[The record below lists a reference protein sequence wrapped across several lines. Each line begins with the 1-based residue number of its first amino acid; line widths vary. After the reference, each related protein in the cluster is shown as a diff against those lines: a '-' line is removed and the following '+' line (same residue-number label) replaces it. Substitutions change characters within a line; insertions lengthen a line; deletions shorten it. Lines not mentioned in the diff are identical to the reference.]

1 MRDDLPRCLAVAGRR
16 WQGMFSGGR
25 QTGGFAA
32 ALLAVLFAFTLRA
45 LIPAGYMPEAGD
57 NGFRLVICGPAAPA
71 GADHAPDGDDGP
83 DSPTPVCVFAVAGP
97 VAGPAEPLPLP
108 RPVVLAVVRG
118 TLSARPEPPAAGRSE
133 GPPPPARAPPL
144 SI

>member
-1 MRDDLPRCLAVAGRR
+1 MY
-16 WQGMFSGGR
+16 FGGR

-32 ALLAVLFAFTLRA
+32 ALLALLFAFTLRA

-57 NGFRLVICGPAAPA
+57 NGLQLVICGPAAPA
-71 GADHAPDGDDGP
+71 DADHAPDGDDGHDAP
-83 DSPTPVCVFAVAGP
+83 APVCVFAAAGP
-97 VAGPAEPLPLP
+97 VAGPADPPPLP
-108 RPVVLAVVRG
+108 RPVVLAVVRE